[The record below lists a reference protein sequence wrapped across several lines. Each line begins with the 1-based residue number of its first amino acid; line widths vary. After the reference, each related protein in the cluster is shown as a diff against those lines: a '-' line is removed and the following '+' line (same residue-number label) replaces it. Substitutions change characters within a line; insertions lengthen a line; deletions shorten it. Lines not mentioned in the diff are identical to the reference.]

1 MVKGLVAGL
10 VGGLAAAW
18 VMDRVETARRSL
30 SDADASA
37 PRLQAE
43 QERGSARGAPREQSE
58 DSTVKVA
65 RLITRRV
72 VGRDLAEEDKEKA
85 GLAVHYAFG
94 GAVGADYG
102 ALAEA
107 WPEATSTA
115 GMRFGATVWLL
126 ANEIGV
132 PAFGLGPP
140 ATEVPVSEHAFSL
153 SNHLVYGLTTDAVR
167 RVARGMLERR
177 RSKAG

>member
-1 MVKGLVAGL
+1 MRSPVTHQDRDRRNAGVLDHPREPSMVKGLVAGL

-72 VGRDLAEEDKEKA
+72 VG
-85 GLAVHYAFG
+85 
-94 GAVGADYG
+94 
-102 ALAEA
+102 
-107 WPEATSTA
+107 
-115 GMRFGATVWLL
+115 
-126 ANEIGV
+126 
-132 PAFGLGPP
+132 
-140 ATEVPVSEHAFSL
+140 
-153 SNHLVYGLTTDAVR
+153 
-167 RVARGMLERR
+167 
-177 RSKAG
+177 